1 MKYIELSEAIT
12 IHEKIIEKTGGLSGY
27 NETQIGYLAS
37 ALEHIKNDDYYPT
50 ITDKITHLIFSCV
63 KFHPFADGNKRTSI
77 FLGMHFLDLDGKYND
92 KFAEVMEDIVVGVA
106 DDSITKDDLNQILQ
120 NFIDKNIEVEG

>member
-1 MKYIELSEAIT
+1 MKYIELSEAIV

-27 NETQIGYLAS
+27 
-37 ALEHIKNDDYYPT
+37 
-50 ITDKITHLIFSCV
+50 CV

-120 NFIDKNIEVEG
+120 NFIDKNISNKSF